1 MTLTELSIKRPS
13 FIIVLFTIL
22 IGGGLISYNLL
33 SYELLP
39 DFSPPILTV
48 TTTYPGASPATVESQ
63 VSKPL
68 EDALS
73 GLENISEVTAFSLDN
88 ASVMMLEF
96 KPSADMEEVLQD
108 AQRKINNVL
117 NKLPEGSQTPVIA
130 KIEPNAAPVLQ
141 VSAIAK
147 NMEDRDFMELMDEQI
162 LPQIKQTKGVAAVQ
176 VIGGEKREFRVN
188 VDKEKM
194 KMYGLSLAGINQM
207 IASSNVEFPTGKLKN
222 ESEQMTVRLAGKL
235 KTVED
240 LQNLIVSSTGTST
253 IRLGDVAEVVDGSQD
268 QITVSR
274 FNGQNGIGL
283 RIQKQSDANAVDMAK
298 ATKAKFKDIEEKYK
312 KEGLKFTV
320 ATDTSVPTLESVNAV
335 IHDLE
340 LAVLLVAAVMF
351 LFLHSMR
358 NAVIVLVSIPASL
371 ISTFIVMYL
380 LGYTLN
386 LMTLLAMS
394 LVIGILVD
402 DSIVVLENIYRHL
415 QMGKKRRKAALDGR
429 NEIGFTA
436 LAITLVD
443 VVVFSPVIFIE
454 GTISDILQQFSV
466 VVVVSTLM
474 SLLVCFTLTPWLASR
489 LAKEVKLKKSNPF
502 QAFLMWFERRI
513 TIFTEQYV
521 KLVAWS
527 LRHKIIM
534 GVGVLVLFFGS
545 MATMGLGIVGQEFVA
560 QGDQGK
566 FMIKLKYDKSTTFE
580 ENNATTL
587 EIEQMI
593 MAQKDVVDIVFSNVG
608 GPSSGMGAASF
619 GAENKSEITVK
630 MKHDMQKTYP
640 TIKYMNEIRK
650 KIEDKY
656 SGVEVKA
663 LNIGMV
669 ESEEAPIEIFLSSD
683 DQELLMKEAR
693 RLKTA
698 ILAIKG
704 AKDPTISTDDV
715 TPEVRIELDREKMG
729 QLGLPIAIV
738 GMQLQNAL
746 TGNDDAQFDDKGQ
759 EYDIRVM
766 MDEFDR
772 KNADDI
778 NSMTFTT
785 NDGKQVRLNEFA
797 EVTIENGNG
806 SLERK
811 NRISNT
817 TIRSYVLGTAS
828 GTVSAE
834 IEKYLEKKPL
844 DENIRM
850 LWGGE
855 VKRQK
860 ESFGA
865 LGMAMGI
872 GLILVYLIMVALY
885 DNFVYPFVVL
895 FSILVSLIGAILALN
910 LTSSSMGIFT
920 MLGMLMLLG
929 LVAKNA
935 ILIVDFT
942 NHLKEEGR
950 STYTALLESVRER
963 MRPILMTTIAMVV
976 GMIPIATATGSG
988 AEWKN
993 GLAWILIGGLT
1004 SSMFLT
1010 IIVVPIMYYSV
1021 DRIKDKLG
1029 IRKKEKKSKKRKKE
1043 EELIVVPNEL

>member
-13 FIIVLFTIL
+13 FIIVIFTIL
-22 IGGGLISYNLL
+22 IGGGLISYNQL

-48 TTTYPGASPATVESQ
+48 TTLYPGASPATVETQ
-63 VSKPL
+63 VAKPL

-73 GLENISEVTAFSLDN
+73 GLENISEVTTFSMDN
-88 ASVMMLEF
+88 ASIVMLEF
-96 KPSADMEEVLQD
+96 KPSADIDIALED
-108 AQRKINNVL
+108 AQRKINNIL
-117 NKLPEGSQTPVIA
+117 NELPEGAKAPTIA
-130 KIEPNAAPVLQ
+130 KIEPNASPVLQ

-147 NMEDRDFMELMDEQI
+147 NMDDREFMELMDKQL
-162 LPQIKQTKGVAAVQ
+162 LPQIKQTKGVAEVQ
-176 VIGGEKREFRVN
+176 VIGGEKRAFRVD
-188 VDKEKM
+188 VDKDRL
-194 KMYGLSLAGINQM
+194 KMYGLSLAQVNQ
-207 IASSNVEFPTGKLKN
+207 IVAAANVEFPTGKLKN
-222 ESEQMTVRLAGKL
+222 ETEQMTVRLAGKFQTVDDL
-235 KTVED
+235 K
-240 LQNLIVSSTGTST
+240 NLIVYTDGTSSV
-253 IRLGDVAEVVDGSQD
+253 RLGDVADVTDGSED
-268 QITVSR
+268 VVTVSR
-274 FNGQNGIGL
+274 LNGLNGIGL
-283 RIQKQSDANAVDMAK
+283 RIKKQSDANAVDMANL
-298 ATKAKFKDIEEKYK
+298 TKQKFKEIEEKYK
-312 KEGLKFTV
+312 KEGIKFTV
-320 ATDTSVPTLESVNAV
+320 ATDTSIPTIESVDAV
-335 IHDLE
+335 LHDLE
-340 LAVLLVAAVMF
+340 LAVLLVAAVMM
-351 LFLHSMR
+351 LFLHSFR
-358 NAVIVLVSIPASL
+358 NALIVLIAIPASL
-371 ISTFIVMYL
+371 ISTFIAMYM

-415 QMGKKRRKAALDGR
+415 QMGKGRRKAALDGR

-443 VVVFSPVIFIE
+443 VVVFSPVVFIE
-454 GTISDILQQFSV
+454 GTISDILRQFSV

-489 LAKEVKLKKSNPF
+489 LAKEVKLNPKNPF
-502 QAFLMWFERRI
+502 QLFLIWFENMI
-513 TIFTEQYV
+513 KSFTEGYV

-527 LRHKIIM
+527 LKHKIIM
-534 GVGVLVLFFGS
+534 GLGVLVIFFAS
-545 MATMGLGIVGQEFVA
+545 MASMGLGIVGQEFVA

-593 MAQKDVVDIVFSNVG
+593 LAQKDVVDIVFANVG

-619 GAENKSEITVK
+619 GQENRSEITVK
-630 MKHDMQKTYP
+630 MKKDMQKKYP
-640 TIKYMNEIRK
+640 TINYMNEIRK
-650 KIEDKY
+650 KIQNKY
-656 SGVEVKA
+656 PGVEVKA
-663 LNIGMV
+663 LNMGMV
-669 ESEEAPIEIFLSSD
+669 DSEEAPIEIFLSSD
-683 DQELLMKEAR
+683 DPELLMKEAR
-693 RLKTA
+693 RLKTK
-698 ILAIKG
+698 ILSIPG
-704 AKDPTISTDDV
+704 AKDPSISTDEFS
-715 TPEVRIELDREKMG
+715 PEVRIELNREKMG
-729 QLGLPIAIV
+729 QLGLPIASV
-738 GMQLQNAL
+738 GMQLQNGL
-746 TGNDDAQFDDKGQ
+746 TGNDDARFDVKGE
-759 EYDIRVM
+759 EYDIRIM
-766 MDEFDR
+766 LDKYDR
-772 KNADDI
+772 SNVDNI
-778 NSMTFTT
+778 NEMTFMT
-785 NDGKQVRLNEFA
+785 NDGKQVRLSEFA
-797 EVTIENGNG
+797 DVSIENGYG
-806 SLERK
+806 QLERK

-817 TIRSYVLGTAS
+817 TLRSYVLGTAA
-828 GTVSAE
+828 GTVADSITA
-834 IEKYLEKKPL
+834 YLKKEPL
-844 DENIRM
+844 DKNVRF

-860 ESFGA
+860 ESMGA

-910 LTSSSMGIFT
+910 LTQSNMGIFT

-942 NHLKEEGR
+942 NHLKAEGR
-950 STYTALLESVRER
+950 STYNALLEAVRER
-963 MRPILMTTIAMVV
+963 MRPILMTTIAMVI

-1010 IIVVPIMYYSV
+1010 IIVVPIMYYVV
-1021 DRIKDKLG
+1021 DRLQVKLT
-1029 IRKKEKKSKKRKKE
+1029 RKKINLEGE
-1043 EELIVVPNEL
+1043 DEATVHGVI

>member
-13 FIIVLFTIL
+13 FIIVIFTIL
-22 IGGGLISYNLL
+22 IGGGLICYNQL

-39 DFSPPILTV
+39 DFSPPLLTV

-68 EDALS
+68 EDGLS
-73 GLENISEVTAFSLDN
+73 GLENITEVTAFSLDN
-88 ASVMMLEF
+88 ASVILLEF
-96 KPSADMEEVLQD
+96 KASADIDEAMQE
-108 AQRKINNVL
+108 AQRKINNIQ
-117 NKLPEGSQTPVIA
+117 NTLPEGAQASVLS

-141 VSAIAK
+141 VSAVAR
-147 NMEDRDFMELMDEQI
+147 NMDDREFMELMDDQI
-162 LPQIKQTKGVAAVQ
+162 LPQIKQTKGVAEVQ

-194 KMYGLSLAGINQM
+194 KMYGLSLVNISQA
-207 IASSNVEFPTGKLKN
+207 IAAANVEFPTGKLKN
-222 ESEQMTVRLAGKL
+222 DEEQMTVRLSGKF
-235 KTVED
+235 KKVED
-240 LQNLIVSSTGTST
+240 LQKLAIFSNGTSA
-253 IRLGDVAEVVDGSQD
+253 IHLEDVADVVDGSED
-268 QITVSR
+268 QVTVSR
-274 FNGQNGIGL
+274 YNGENGIGL
-283 RIQKQSDANAVDMAK
+283 RIRKQSDANAVDMAK
-298 ATKAKFKDIEEKYK
+298 ATKDRFKEIEEKYK
-312 KEGLKFTV
+312 KEGIRFTV
-320 ATDTSVPTLESVNAV
+320 ATDTSIPTIESVNAV
-335 IHDLE
+335 MHDLE

-351 LFLHSMR
+351 LFLHSLR
-358 NAVIVLVSIPASL
+358 NAFIVLVSIPASL

-415 QMGKKRRKAALDGR
+415 KMGKNARQAALDGR

-474 SLLVCFTLTPWLASR
+474 SLFVCFTLTPWLASR
-489 LAKEVKLKKSNPF
+489 LGKEVVLNPKNPF
-502 QAFLMWFERRI
+502 HMILIWFERRI
-513 TIFTEQYV
+513 RIFTEQYV

-527 LRHKIIM
+527 LRHKII
-534 GVGVLVLFFGS
+534 VGLGILVLFFAS
-545 MATMGLGIVGQEFVA
+545 MASMGLGIVGQEFVA

-580 ENNATTL
+580 ENNTTTL
-587 EIEQMI
+587 EIEKLI
-593 MAQKDVVDIVFSNVG
+593 LAQKEVVDIVFANVG
-608 GPSSGMGAASF
+608 GPSAGMGAASF
-619 GAENKSEITVK
+619 GSENRSELTVK
-630 MKHDMQKTYP
+630 MKPDMQKMYP
-640 TIKYMNEIRK
+640 TITYMNLIRK
-650 KIEDKY
+650 KIEQKY
-656 SGVEVKA
+656 PGVEVKA

-683 DQELLMKEAR
+683 DQELLIKEAR
-693 RLKTA
+693 RLKSA
-698 ILAIKG
+698 ILKIKG

-729 QLGLPIAIV
+729 QLGLPIATV

-746 TGNDDAQFDDKGQ
+746 TGNDDTQFDEKGH

-766 MDEFDR
+766 VDKFAR
-772 KNADDI
+772 KNTEDI
-778 NSMTFTT
+778 KTMTFTAT
-785 NDGKQVRLNEFA
+785 DGKQVRLSEFA
-797 EVTIENGNG
+797 DISVDNGNG

-817 TIRSYVLGTAS
+817 TIRSYVLGTAP

-834 IEKYLEKKPL
+834 IESYLKKHPL

-855 VKRQK
+855 IKRQK
-860 ESFGA
+860 ESMGA

-910 LTSSSMGIFT
+910 LTSSNMGIFT

-942 NHLKEEGR
+942 NQLKEKGE
-950 STYTALLESVRER
+950 STYNALLSAVRER
-963 MRPILMTTIAMVV
+963 MRPILMTTIAMVI

-1010 IIVVPIMYYSV
+1010 IIVVPVMYYVV
-1021 DRIKDKLG
+1021 DRTGERLAG
-1029 IRKKEKKSKKRKKE
+1029 RKKKKQVTLHLE
-1043 EELIVVPNEL
+1043 EV